1 MRLLALLAAQ
11 SVVCEAVRRPGL
23 ARWNLLESYSKSV
36 SMAPGAD
43 GQLHSLTRET
53 QTSRVGEGPSARME
67 SVVRECRDGECKERR
82 SSGPPPSD
90 HRLAL
95 PSPFFYDF
103 PHMLAAPIFD
113 MGFGNMGF
121 GNMGFGELGFHGLN
135 EVRPG
140 RPLGEWQPLDSVTR
154 TVEITEE
161 NGERKRREYVTRC
174 RDGKCTTEEVHAD
187 GTATMLEAKGP
198 AALEQGTPHDAGAV
212 ERKPSTGGPH
222 ADATEAAPSQRPG
235 EAAASASDGA
245 QGPGVAAGALGER
258 REGVPAPSEHRL
270 ARDLLPSPL
279 SRAMHSMLASPSI
292 FDMGFGDMGFGG
304 LDRLWSMTPSAEW
317 RPVDGI
323 TRTIEITEKDGERR
337 RREYVTRCRDGKC
350 TTEEVHADGTASVLE
365 AGRRSVVEQGPSP
378 DANAAAGARAAQAE
392 AADATEPASSQ
403 RPVAEDASAS
413 EGPSVATASPRRSGG
428 SVGRAVEASRKEA
441 GDAAKVGEA
450 RATDAAQPRS
460 SAEASAGP
468 RSAESVTRTIVIKEV
483 DGRRETTEI
492 VERCRDGKC
501 TREVRRSDGEDVG
514 GAIEG

>member
-1 MRLLALLAAQ
+1 MWLLALLAAQ

-82 SSGPPPSD
+82 SSEPAPSD

-95 PSPFFYDF
+95 PSPFFYDS

-304 LDRLWSMTPSAEW
+304 LDRLWPVTPLAEW
-317 RPVDGI
+317 QPVDGI

-365 AGRRSVVEQGPSP
+365 AGRRSVVEQGPTP
-378 DANAAAGARAAQAE
+378 DAAAGARAAQAE
-392 AADATEPASSQ
+392 RAEPASSQ

-441 GDAAKVGEA
+441 ADAKDGEA
-450 RATDAAQPRS
+450 RAADAAQPRS

-501 TREVRRSDGEDVG
+501 TREVRRSDGQDVG